1 MDAKNEISA
10 RFIAAFEALL
20 NRGQVS
26 DRRDFATK
34 IGISASM
41 VTEISKGRSSVG
53 TSAIQN
59 IVSYFNIDADWLL
72 TGRGGMIKQGESTDV
87 SQPQSVKT
95 PSVQAS
101 PDIVSTLL
109 ATIQEQLSTIQKQA
123 EEIGRLKECLR
134 QADMVKGKNVS
145 DAHTEDIAN
154 AG

>member
-1 MDAKNEISA
+1 MTIKEKILSYLDFKGVRKNEFFESIGLAPSN
-10 RFIAAFEALL
+10 FKGAAKQSEL
-20 NRGQVS
+20 GS
-26 DRRDFATK
+26 DKLVK
-34 IGISASM
+34 ILTSYPDL
-41 VTEISKGRSSVG
+41 SV
-53 TSAIQN
+53 
-59 IVSYFNIDADWLL
+59 DWLL
-72 TGRGGMIKQGESTDV
+72 MDVGDMIKQGGNTDV
-87 SQPQSVKT
+87 SQPQSTKD
-95 PSVQAS
+95 PSAQAS